1 MGPEKRSINV
11 TPSRGAVIS
20 SNFHF
25 NRLQKARAS
34 CGTHWGLT
42 KFRHFRDFAPG
53 QLMKFTFR
61 WSTWASVFRVRS
73 RRGAHSLDPRASQSP
88 QACTCPQQHESLSP
102 SKEAFAQSSFVGN
115 MTGVGGRGAVK
126 ISKPDLK
133 YSWFY
138 KIILKIVKCLLIPLF
153 SKCHL
158 VI

>member
-42 KFRHFRDFAPG
+42 KFRHFQDFAPG
-53 QLMKFTFR
+53 ELMKFTFR

-115 MTGVGGRGAVK
+115 MTGVGGGGQWK
-126 ISKPDLK
+126 SQSQILNTHDFTKSSLK
-133 YSWFY
+133 
-138 KIILKIVKCLLIPLF
+138 LLN
-153 SKCHL
+153 
-158 VI
+158 VY